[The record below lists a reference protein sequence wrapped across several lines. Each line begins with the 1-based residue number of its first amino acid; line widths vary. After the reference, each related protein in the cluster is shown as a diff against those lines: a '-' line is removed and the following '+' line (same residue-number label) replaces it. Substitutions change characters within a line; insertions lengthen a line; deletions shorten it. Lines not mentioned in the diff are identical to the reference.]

1 MVSDSQ
7 SSAIV
12 DYLSYAAIEKGLSK
26 NTIEAY
32 RRDLTKFKNFLNSN
46 DLSIF
51 EVNTKVIDDFL
62 GWLRGSDGSN
72 SRGSESSNSR
82 TIVTVRNLYKFIAT
96 NNHTVNPLKDYSPP
110 KIPKR
115 LPKALKIAEIM
126 ALIEASKFGDDVISI
141 RNSALIE
148 VLYATGARVSE
159 IVDLDISNVSEIA
172 NTTTLKLSGKG
183 GKERVVPIGIYARN
197 SLDQYLTLSRP
208 VLVRKKLSS
217 SLFLNSRGDSLSRQS
232 AWEIIATLSER
243 ANIQTRVTPHAI
255 RHSFA
260 THLLDGGADIRVVQE
275 LLGHS
280 SVTTTQIYTLVT
292 IDKLRESYATAH
304 PRAK

>member
-12 DYLSYAAIEKGLSK
+12 DYLSYAAIEQGLSK

-32 RRDLTKFKNFLNSN
+32 RRDLTKFRIFLNSN
-46 DLSIF
+46 DLSIL

-62 GWLRGSDGSN
+62 GWLSGSDGSN

-232 AWEIIATLSER
+232 AWEIIATLAER

>member
-1 MVSDSQ
+1 MASDTA
-7 SSAIV
+7 SSAIS
-12 DYLSYAAIEKGLSK
+12 DYLNFAAIEKGLSK

-32 RRDLTKFKNFLNSN
+32 RRDLIKFNKFLISEE
-46 DLSIF
+46 LSLL
-51 EVNTKVIDDFL
+51 EVDSKILDDFL
-62 GWLRGSDGSN
+62 GWLRGANGSH

-82 TIVTVRNLYKFIAT
+82 TIVTVRNLYKFIAS

-115 LPKALKIAEIM
+115 LPKALKVAEVM
-126 ALIEASKFGDDVISI
+126 ALIEAAKFGEDVISI

-159 IVDLDISNVSEIA
+159 VVNLEISNVAEIS

-208 VLVRKKLSS
+208 NLLRKKSNP
-217 SLFLNSRGDSLSRQS
+217 SLFLNSRGDTLSRQS
-232 AWEIIATLSER
+232 AWEIIATLAER
-243 ANIQTRVTPHAI
+243 ANVETRVTPHAI